1 MYCKCDKNYD
11 MIIETVIAFNI
22 SKTSGFSGGS
32 VVKNPPA
39 KQETRIRYL
48 SWEENGN

>member
-39 KQETRIRYL
+39 KQETRIHYL